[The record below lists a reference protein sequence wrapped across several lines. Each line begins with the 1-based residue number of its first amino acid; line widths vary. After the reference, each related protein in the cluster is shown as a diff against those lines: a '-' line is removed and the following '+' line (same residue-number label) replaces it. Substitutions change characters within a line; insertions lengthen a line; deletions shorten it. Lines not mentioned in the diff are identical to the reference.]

1 MKRLFSVLWILFIL
15 CPLALLAQGSYIP
28 LGSETYHYLDRLE
41 IKTGLVNEFH
51 SSNKPFDRKIVMD
64 YVGKVDTGDV
74 DVELT
79 DKDQDNVN
87 YIYEDNFEFDTE
99 EKIDRRDR
107 AVWGF
112 MFKHPANFMST
123 ETPHF
128 KVAVNPAL
136 YVRLGE
142 EFSDKK
148 FKYLT
153 TKGFDIRGQIDKWV
167 GFYLQ
172 FVSEQGVFPNY
183 VNQFTNEY
191 GVPPGVGY
199 WKSYKKGGYDYF
211 LTTGYVTFTP
221 SKHIHFQFG
230 YGNNFIGDGIR
241 SMFVSDLANNYM
253 FFKINTNVWKINYQN
268 IFAELTSKY
277 RNSAADTV
285 LPKKYMAMHHLSI
298 NATHWLNI
306 GIFEG
311 VMFSRQNHFEL
322 QYLNPIIF
330 YRSIEQALG
339 SPDNAFIGFDFKT
352 NFAHHVQIYGQLML
366 DEFNFAKEFS
376 TPGKSKFYGLF
387 HPRRWWG
394 NKFAAQLGAKYI
406 DAFGVDHLDLQ
417 IEANMARPYTYSH
430 TTPVT
435 SWSQYNLPLAHPLG
449 ANFTELIMNI
459 TYQPIQK
466 VIVNA
471 RFIYSHYGED
481 NDTTNYGKNIFKPYG
496 TFESEF
502 DNHTGQGITAHQYY
516 LDVVATYQP
525 WHNIFVDLSYTFR
538 KKNSEDPTRNLTT
551 HFLNLGV
558 RWSIMYRRNE
568 F

>member
-1 MKRLFSVLWILFIL
+1 MKRLLSRSLILWCFF
-15 CPLALLAQGSYIP
+15 PLISLAQGSYIP
-28 LGSETYHYLDRLE
+28 LGSETYRYLDRFE
-41 IKTGLVNEFH
+41 IKTGLVEGFH

-64 YVGKVDTGDV
+64 YVGKVDTGDIDV
-74 DVELT
+74 DLS
-79 DKDQDNVN
+79 DLDQQNLE
-87 YIYEDNFEFDTE
+87 YIYEDNFEFDLDE
-99 EKIDRRDR
+99 RIDRRDR

-112 MFKHPANFMST
+112 MFKHPAHFMSA
-123 ETPHF
+123 EVSHF

-142 EFSDKK
+142 EFNDKK

-153 TKGFDIRGQIDKWV
+153 TKGFDVRGQVDKWV

-183 VNQFTNEY
+183 VNQFVSEY
-191 GVPPGVGY
+191 GVPPGAGY
-199 WKSYKKGGYDYF
+199 WKNYKTGGYDYF
-211 LTTGYVTFTP
+211 LTQGYVTFTP

-241 SMFVSDLANNYM
+241 SMFLSDLSNNYM

-298 NATHWLNI
+298 NATPWLNL

-322 QYLNPIIF
+322 QYLNPLIF
-330 YRSIEQALG
+330 YRSVEQALG
-339 SPDNAFIGFDFKT
+339 SPDNAFIGFDFKM
-352 NFAHHVQIYGQLML
+352 NFAQHLQLYGQLLL
-366 DEFNFAKEFS
+366 DEFNFSKEFS
-376 TPGKSKFYGLF
+376 TPGKSKFYGLL

-394 NKFAAQLGAKYI
+394 NKFASQLGIKYI

-417 IEANMARPYTYSH
+417 VEANMSRPYTYSH

-435 SWSQYNLPLAHPLG
+435 SWSHYNLPLAHPLG
-449 ANFTELIMNI
+449 ANFTELIANV
-459 TYQPIQK
+459 TYQPIQDLTLTS
-466 VIVNA
+466 
-471 RFIYSHYGED
+471 RFIYSKYGED
-481 NDTTNYGKNIFKPYG
+481 NDTTNFGKDMFKPYG
-496 TFESEF
+496 TFEQEF
-502 DNHTGQGITAHQYY
+502 GNRTGQGIQARQFYV
-516 LDVVATYQP
+516 DVLATYQP
-525 WHNIFVDLSYTFR
+525 WHNIFIDLSYTFR
-538 KKNSEDPTRNLTT
+538 KKKSEDVSRNLST